1 MAATLREF
9 VVALADA
16 DADASAAAVK
26 MKSIF
31 RAATFR

>member
-16 DADASAAAVK
+16 DASAAAAVK